1 MKRIAIN
8 GMGRIGRLVLR
19 NYIERKPKGLEL
31 VAVNARPEPKDLAYI
46 TKYDSVQGRAPFTVE
61 YGEKQLILD
70 GVKVP
75 LVYDRDPSKL
85 PWKDLG
91 VDIVLE
97 CTGAFKKKADN
108 MAHVAAGAK
117 MVIVSAPVED
127 ADITAV
133 MGVNEDAYD
142 PAKHTV
148 VSNASCTTNSLA
160 PVTKVLNDEF
170 GIEYLMGTT
179 IHAVT
184 GSQFLVD
191 STQGKGRKG
200 RSAMDS
206 IIPTSTGAAKAMV
219 PLFPEL
225 KGRMDMGAVR
235 VPVADGSLTDIVV
248 HLKKDV
254 TVESVNGVLK
264 AAAEGRLKGILEYC
278 TDEII
283 SVDIIG
289 NPHSGIVDAPS
300 TKVLQGRVAKVMV
313 WYDNEYGYANRMIDL
328 ALHVAGR

>member
-46 TKYDSVQGRAPFTVE
+46 TKYDSVQGRAPFSVE
-61 YGEKQLILD
+61 YEDKALILD

-108 MAHVAAGAK
+108 MGHVAAGAK
-117 MVIVSAPVED
+117 TVLVSAPVED
-127 ADITAV
+127 ADITV
-133 MGVNEDAYD
+133 VLGVNEADYD
-142 PAKHTV
+142 PAKHVV

-170 GIEYLMGTT
+170 GIEFLMGTT

-184 GSQFLVD
+184 GSQFIVD
-191 STQGKGRKG
+191 STKGKGRKS
-200 RSAMDS
+200 RSAMDA

-225 KGRMDMGAVR
+225 KGKMDMGAVR

-248 HLKKDV
+248 HLKKEV
-254 TVESVNGVLK
+254 SVESVNGALK

-278 TDEII
+278 TDEIT

-289 NPHSGIVDAPS
+289 NTHSGIVDALS
-300 TKVLQGRVAKVMV
+300 TKVLQGHVAKVMV
-313 WYDNEYGYANRMIDL
+313 WYDNEYGYANRMVDL
-328 ALHVAGR
+328 AVYVAGK

>member
-1 MKRIAIN
+1 
-8 GMGRIGRLVLR
+8 
-19 NYIERKPKGLEL
+19 
-31 VAVNARPEPKDLAYI
+31 
-46 TKYDSVQGRAPFTVE
+46 
-61 YGEKQLILD
+61 
-70 GVKVP
+70 
-75 LVYDRDPSKL
+75 
-85 PWKDLG
+85 
-91 VDIVLE
+91 
-97 CTGAFKKKADN
+97 
-108 MAHVAAGAK
+108 
-117 MVIVSAPVED
+117 
-127 ADITAV
+127 
-133 MGVNEDAYD
+133 
-142 PAKHTV
+142 
-148 VSNASCTTNSLA
+148 NASCTTNSLA

-313 WYDNEYGYANRMIDL
+313 WYDNEYG
-328 ALHVAGR
+328 